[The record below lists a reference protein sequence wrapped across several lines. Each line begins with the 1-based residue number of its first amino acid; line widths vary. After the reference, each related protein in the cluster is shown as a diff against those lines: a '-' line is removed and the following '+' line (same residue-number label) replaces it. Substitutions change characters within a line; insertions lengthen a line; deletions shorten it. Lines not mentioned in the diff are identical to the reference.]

1 MARGWHAP
9 PATRSHGLRAGPAR
23 APARPLRLSWRV
35 RRRAHGQETR
45 RLVSRRPARGEG
57 IPRPLLPDRDGRGA
71 AGRDPRAGRSAGPPI
86 RRSAGLRPE
95 TRGMSR
101 NSNSI
106 DEAVTRNLERYFRDL
121 EGARPRAVYDMVIQA
136 VERPMLEVVMRQ
148 AQGNQLRA
156 SEMLG
161 INRNTLRKKLINHG
175 LLGQ

>member
-1 MARGWHAP
+1 AP
-9 PATRSHGLRAGPAR
+9 SAAGPRRFRAGAAR
-23 APARPLRLSWRV
+23 ALARPLCVPRRV
-35 RRRAHGQETR
+35 RRRANRKETR
-45 RLVSRRPARGEG
+45 RLVSRRPAGGGRV
-57 IPRPLLPDRDGRGA
+57 PRPLLPGRIGRGA
-71 AGRDPRAGRSAGPPI
+71 AGRDPRAGRNAGSTVRRGAGP
-86 RRSAGLRPE
+86 RPE

-101 NSNSI
+101 NNNSI